1 MSRRFF
7 SRGPLLCL
15 GTILLV
21 PVVVLYLT
29 QVIWL
34 ESLSAPFPWLVS
46 HPAAVGL
53 FWVIFSSFCLTLY
66 GFSRR
71 VLPSYLPAAV
81 VLLLLSHASW
91 CKMKINGAP
100 IQLSDFTLLGNIKD
114 ITGFAANQLLPS
126 PPALAAAAITV
137 LLFVFLGR
145 MEKHWRLPPGPGL
158 AIGGV
163 AMALFFSLFYPG
175 TLQSAAAA
183 LDEGC
188 ADQVERNDR
197 AGVALG
203 VYTAWA
209 TRQLAESGGNDAD
222 AAELAQRFLADAQ
235 APGETLS
242 LEEAPD
248 IIFIVSES
256 FFDVTR
262 LPGLTF
268 QEDPLPVFHALSE
281 TCTNGRFLSNT
292 YGGGTGYVEMEMFTG
307 LTSSLLREGDTLSTL
322 DLTCYRNLPTT
333 VRCLRQLGYDAV
345 AVHSHDAKLYNR
357 ASIYPA
363 IGFQEMLFQDD
374 FLTQPERRG
383 EFVSDESFARELI
396 ARYEARDPDVP
407 FFLYG
412 LSMENHQSY
421 YPEKFGESSGYPA
434 QCGQLSGQDLAILD
448 SLVYGL
454 HDADASLGILTDY
467 FSQADRPVLL
477 VFVGDHLPSL
487 NLSDGVSIYTHLG
500 VSPTEE
506 SSDWDP
512 ATLMDILST
521 DYLIWTNYETAAQP
535 DRMESC
541 TFLGLHTL
549 QRAGLPLNDYFSWL
563 AEEISPNMLLSRNR
577 FFADGAGN
585 AYYHIAPE
593 TQVMLDRYTA
603 VERSL
608 LYSQ

>member
-126 PPALAAAAITV
+126 PPALAAAAITL

-268 QEDPLPVFHALSE
+268 QEDPLPVFHTLSE
-281 TCTNGRFLSNT
+281 TCTNG
-292 YGGGTGYVEMEMFTG
+292 
-307 LTSSLLREGDTLSTL
+307 
-322 DLTCYRNLPTT
+322 RNLPTT

-357 ASIYPA
+357 ANIYPA

-374 FLTQPERRG
+374 FLTQPKRRG
-383 EFVSDESFARELI
+383 DFVSDESFARELI

>member
-126 PPALAAAAITV
+126 PPALAAAAITL

-307 LTSSLLREGDTLSTL
+307 LTSSLPIARRVVEIVGQGM
-322 DLTCYRNLPTT
+322 DLVP
-333 VRCLRQLGYDAV
+333 
-345 AVHSHDAKLYNR
+345 R
-357 ASIYPA
+357 A
-363 IGFQEMLFQDD
+363 D
-374 FLTQPERRG
+374 FQPERRG
-383 EFVSDESFARELI
+383 IPRFREKSPEEQAALI
-396 ARYEARDPDVP
+396 AQDPEYGDVVCRCRTITRAELRRAVENP
-407 FFLYG
+407 LGVKTLAGIKYRAWATTGRCNGGYCLPKLAQMLVEDYG
-412 LSMENHQSY
+412 L
-421 YPEKFGESSGYPA
+421 
-434 QCGQLSGQDLAILD
+434 
-448 SLVYGL
+448 
-454 HDADASLGILTDY
+454 
-467 FSQADRPVLL
+467 
-477 VFVGDHLPSL
+477 
-487 NLSDGVSIYTHLG
+487 
-500 VSPTEE
+500 
-506 SSDWDP
+506 DP
-512 ATLMDILST
+512 
-521 DYLIWTNYETAAQP
+521 
-535 DRMESC
+535 
-541 TFLGLHTL
+541 
-549 QRAGLPLNDYFSWL
+549 
-563 AEEISPNMLLSRNR
+563 
-577 FFADGAGN
+577 
-585 AYYHIAPE
+585 
-593 TQVMLDRYTA
+593 TQVTYRGPGSPLFTGR
-603 VERSL
+603 VKP
-608 LYSQ
+608 